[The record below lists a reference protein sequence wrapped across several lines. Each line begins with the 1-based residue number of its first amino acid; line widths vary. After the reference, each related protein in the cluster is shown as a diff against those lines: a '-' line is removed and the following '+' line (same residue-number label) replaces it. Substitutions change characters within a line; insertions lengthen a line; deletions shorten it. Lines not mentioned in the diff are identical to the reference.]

1 MKKRYLAILGIIAI
15 VILIGIPISHLL
27 KTKLNETGFHKDL
40 AQGFTNDESNLNLT
54 QVDTIIPVESTKKE
68 ITKQLKNI
76 IQYAKTNKLKISIA
90 GARHSMGGHTI
101 YKNGVIINMLPYKH
115 MKLDTT
121 SNILTIGSGALWEDA
136 IRYLDKFNK
145 SISVMQAF
153 SSFSIGG
160 SLSVNGH
167 GWQKNHPPISSSV
180 VSFTLMNI
188 RGEVIKCSRS
198 NNYQLFKAAL
208 GGYGL
213 FGIILDIKLKV
224 VKNTSLEYKYVNMST
239 DKYLEYY
246 KKYITNNEKTA
257 LVFGRLRI
265 SKKRF
270 LEEATLNFFEK
281 KALIPKPLP
290 EKNRNSLESKR
301 IVFRGSVDSEYGKK
315 LRWGLEKIANKASKN
330 KIYSRNQ
337 LLNDHVS
344 LIENK
349 DTATTDI
356 LHEYFIPERNFNK
369 FINNMKP
376 ILLNSNIDL
385 LNITIRRIEADTV
398 TIMNYAKE
406 TVYGFVI
413 LFNQRKTEEQELKM
427 KELTGKLVN
436 ITIKNEGTFYL
447 PYRLHIGKDKMR
459 IAYPKANLFF
469 DFKRKHDPNEIFNNQ
484 FYKYYK

>member
-1 MKKRYLAILGIIAI
+1 MKKRFLIILAITTI
-15 VILIGIPISHLL
+15 VILTGIPISHLL
-27 KTKLNETGFHKDL
+27 KTKLNETGFNKDL
-40 AQGFTNDESNLNLT
+40 AQGFTNDKSYLNHT
-54 QVDTIIPVESTKKE
+54 QVDTIIPVEANKKE
-68 ITKQLKNI
+68 ITKQLKEI
-76 IQYAKTNKLKISIA
+76 IHYAKTNKLKISIA
-90 GARHSMGGHTI
+90 GAKHSMGGHTI

-115 MKLDTT
+115 MDLDTT
-121 SNILTIGSGALWEDA
+121 TNILTIGSGALWEDA

-145 SISVMQAF
+145 SISIMQAF

-180 VSFTLMNI
+180 VSFTLMNVK
-188 RGEVIKCSRS
+188 GEILNCSRE
-198 NNYQLFKAAL
+198 NNYQLFKAAI

-224 VKNTSLEYKYVNMST
+224 VKNTSLEYKYVNMSS

-246 KKYITNNEKTA
+246 KKHITNNEKTE

-281 KALIPKPLP
+281 KALTPNPLP
-290 EKNRNSLESKR
+290 KKNKNSVESKR

-315 LRWGLEKIANKASKN
+315 LRWGLEKIANKAAKN

-337 LLNDHVS
+337 LLNDNVS

-356 LHEYFIPERNFNK
+356 LHEYFIPEKNFNK
-369 FINNMKP
+369 FIYNMKP

-385 LNITIRRIEADTV
+385 LNITIRRVEADTI
-398 TIMNYAKE
+398 TLMNYAKE

-413 LFNQRKTEEQELKM
+413 LFNQRKTEEQERKM

-447 PYRLHIGKDKMR
+447 PYRLHIDKDQMR
-459 IAYPKANLFF
+459 IAYPKADLFF
-469 DFKRKHDPNEIFNNQ
+469 DIKRKYDPNEVFNNQ
-484 FYKYYK
+484 FYKYYN